1 MEKRI
6 AIVGNQEV
14 EVTVCPSALS
24 PRERK
29 MMGLGRAAKPYRTQ
43 KEKSERLAAKGLTQS
58 MKLDAYELAVR
69 FGVEQKSITESE
81 FLHQNAR
88 TPEKR
93 VAPVKHDTDPMW
105 FIK

>member
-1 MEKRI
+1 
-6 AIVGNQEV
+6 
-14 EVTVCPSALS
+14 
-24 PRERK
+24 
-29 MMGLGRAAKPYRTQ
+29 
-43 KEKSERLAAKGLTQS
+43 

-69 FGVEQKSITESE
+69 FGLEQQSITESE

-93 VAPVKHDTDPMW
+93 VASFKHDTDPMW